1 MANGKCKMKMPAPD
15 RNATMVRANQANG
28 EGKSKVPAHPADEN
42 IVCRVRADRDA
53 KASDDKNPGE
63 EHARHPAEYKGEP
76 GERLTGRTCVVSQ
89 REEQRRAGHRQRTGQ
104 NR

>member
-1 MANGKCKMKMPAPD
+1 MAW
-15 RNATMVRANQANG
+15 ANQANG

-42 IVCRVRADRDA
+42 IVRRVRADRDA

-76 GERLTGRTCVVSQ
+76 GERLTGRTRVVSQ
-89 REEQRRAGHRQRTGQ
+89 QKSSAEPVTASALART
-104 NR
+104 